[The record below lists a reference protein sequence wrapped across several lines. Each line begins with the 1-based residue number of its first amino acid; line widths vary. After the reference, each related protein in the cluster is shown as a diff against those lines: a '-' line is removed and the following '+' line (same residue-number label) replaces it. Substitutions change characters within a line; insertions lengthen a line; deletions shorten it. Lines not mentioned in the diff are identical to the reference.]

1 MRHYMVTGRY
11 SPDHVSPEITHSANP
26 LHQLLQQHPP
36 PPQPQFMTP
45 PPPGAQL
52 AQHQQ
57 QFLQQFMSNSH
68 ARSGPPLPP
77 QQPTSAGFA
86 PPLAPRINGP
96 PSLAPP
102 MNVHQHQTMM
112 NQPPVNIPSLP
123 SYPVVR
129 SVSAAVDGSRRN
141 GTAGSSTSSRDGS
154 PRRGQRPGARLSG
167 ENVEYRVRGEQ
178 QGESRSLEVMPIT
191 LYNSER
197 TSPWGNLLSVSD
209 EFISYPI
216 RNGLIRVIS
225 QSSVERLLVRKH
237 ENHAVTE
244 LAFFNNQSN
253 LLLSAG
259 TDRQIAIWSIGKDPM
274 TRELIKL
281 ISSAAQR
288 VKWHPTDSN
297 QIAIINGS
305 AVFITDLTNVNA
317 EGEGAENLYDISIV
331 CTQTSSQIND
341 MAFSLDNESVV
352 TAGSD
357 GFVHVYRLA
366 GRQVGEPAEFIHRFE
381 PFDGEPVTSLQ
392 FYRQPYNSAS
402 GLLISGENNTRLS
415 LWNAPLHENTQPS
428 CFQTVKLVV
437 PAGPDGNGPPMHELL
452 FDHSTQFLFVAD
464 RSHPLV
470 YALHLAQG
478 VSARSPRVFDNI
490 TEFTLAYPVLSM
502 GILNRSQGGDNGSD
516 ATSEAGSQFSMQL
529 YCLQTQAIQ
538 RYHVASSNCYLPLLP
553 NMRNSIEDEVETT
566 ESFGQS
572 VGAMTTEGE
581 NVETTLQAAA
591 ESPRATTAA
600 SSPETEIDVV
610 LQDNGDDGQ
619 DEDDQQDFRSNGS
632 VRLSA
637 PSSPVRTPASMH
649 RPTHIIIGQ
658 DDALSSI
665 AGDEGAAPSL
675 RSYARSSPSSS
686 VRAYQDESSLPYE
699 PSLDD
704 LGSETNQTLLS
715 YLRRMEVTQSQRD
728 DQLREQMRVVMGTLG
743 NHLTAQVASQVEK
756 SIQKQLQTILV
767 PAMGRIVLHTMENN
781 FMKPVQTGFQRMITE
796 KLLPEME
803 SKIENS
809 LSTVIP
815 DQMDAGVKQMV
826 QRVVEDVRQPVRESF
841 RECFQDIIIPS
852 FQAATQKMFEQINDT
867 FVKGTRSA
875 FESSGQSTSNAQVT
889 TQLQELT
896 QVVNKLAQKVD
907 QLASVNENG
916 IGNAASAPK
925 QKSAEE
931 LELESFQNSIR
942 DLVANENYEQAFQMV
957 S

>member
-1 MRHYMVTGRY
+1 
-11 SPDHVSPEITHSANP
+11 
-26 LHQLLQQHPP
+26 
-36 PPQPQFMTP
+36 
-45 PPPGAQL
+45 
-52 AQHQQ
+52 
-57 QFLQQFMSNSH
+57 
-68 ARSGPPLPP
+68 
-77 QQPTSAGFA
+77 
-86 PPLAPRINGP
+86 
-96 PSLAPP
+96 
-102 MNVHQHQTMM
+102 MNVHQHQMMM
-112 NQPPVNIPSLP
+112 NQPPANIPSLP
-123 SYPVVR
+123 TYPVVR
-129 SVSAAVDGSRRN
+129 SVSAAVDGNRRN

-259 TDRQIAIWSIGKDPM
+259 TDRQIAIWSIDKDPM
-274 TRELIKL
+274 SRELIKL
-281 ISSAAQR
+281 VPSASQR

-297 QIAIINGS
+297 QIAIVNGS
-305 AVFITDLTNVNA
+305 AVFITDLTNVDA

-341 MAFSLDNESVV
+341 MAFSLDTESVV

-357 GFVHVYRLA
+357 GFVHVYRVA

-381 PFDGEPVTSLQ
+381 PFDGEPVSSLQ
-392 FYRQPYNSAS
+392 FYRQPYNLAS
-402 GLLISGENNTRLS
+402 GLLIGGENNTRLS
-415 LWNAPLHENTQPS
+415 LWNSPLHENTQPS

-437 PAGPDGNGPPMHELL
+437 PAGSDGNDPPMHELL
-452 FDHSTQFLFVAD
+452 FDPTTQFLFVAD

-470 YALHLAQG
+470 YAMHLAQG
-478 VSARSPRVFDNI
+478 VNTRSPRVFDNI

-502 GILNRSQGGDNGSD
+502 GILNRSQGQAANGDNGSD

-538 RYHVASSNCYLPLLP
+538 RYHVASSSCYLPLP
-553 NMRNSIEDEVETT
+553 PSMRSSIEDEIEASG
-566 ESFGQS
+566 SFGQS

-591 ESPRATTAA
+591 ESPRAATAA

-610 LQDNGDDGQ
+610 QENGDDGQ

-637 PSSPVRTPASMH
+637 PSSPVRTAASMH
-649 RPTHIIIGQ
+649 RPTHINIGQ
-658 DDALSSI
+658 DDAISSI

-715 YLRRMEVTQSQRD
+715 YLRRMEVSQSQRD

-743 NHLTAQVASQVEK
+743 NHLTAQVSSQVEK

-815 DQMDAGVKQMV
+815 DQMDTGVKQMV

-875 FESSGQSTSNAQVT
+875 FESSGQSVSNAQVT
-889 TQLQELT
+889 AQLQELT
-896 QVVNKLAQKVD
+896 QVVNRLTQKVD
-907 QLASVNENG
+907 QLANVNGNG
-916 IGNAASAPK
+916 LGNAGSLPK

-931 LELESFQNSIR
+931 LELESFQDSIR
-942 DLVANENYEQAFQMV
+942 DLVANGNFEQAFQMV